1 MLHVNRKKSKKMDL
15 FKKTKT
21 LCPVGSHHVVYWL
34 LKKGHSVKI
43 VVSNHEKDG
52 AQTVHP
58 VMQCLSFVSVL
69 HHSTWSKRVALR
81 YSLVLVTCRSI
92 MWFWYIFPFKTWA
105 PVLTAFSTSLV
116 DSSRCSHRKV
126 IDFPS
131 PAFIKTTLRGNIKE
145 NNLPSKIR
153 STEAR
158 KIENQ

>member
-1 MLHVNRKKSKKMDL
+1 M
-15 FKKTKT
+15 
-21 LCPVGSHHVVYWL
+21 
-34 LKKGHSVKI
+34 
-43 VVSNHEKDG
+43 VVSNHEEDG
-52 AQTVHP
+52 PQTVHP
-58 VMQCLSFVSVL
+58 VMQCLSFVSIL

-116 DSSRCSHRKV
+116 DSSCCWHRKV

-131 PAFIKTTLRGNIKE
+131 PAFIKTTLRRNVKE

-158 KIENQ
+158 ENWESIKMTFFDTPSFTVFISLYGCKHLQGKKVAEQ